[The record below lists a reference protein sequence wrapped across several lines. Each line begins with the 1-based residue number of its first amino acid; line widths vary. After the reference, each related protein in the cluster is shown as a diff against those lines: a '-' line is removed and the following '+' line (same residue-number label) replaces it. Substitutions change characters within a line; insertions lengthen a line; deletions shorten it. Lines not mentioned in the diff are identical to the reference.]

1 MRKLVVLLAV
11 MVGVVA
17 TAQRP
22 GHEKGDRGNM
32 KNLTPEQMA
41 TLQTKRM
48 ALALDLTDS
57 QQKQIQSVNLE
68 NAAHRMEKMDEMK
81 ERRESGES
89 KKLSAEERYSMQ
101 IAMLDRQ
108 IAEKEKM
115 KQILNKDQYAKWEK
129 MKLRREGNRKGKEK
143 QGNRKRGVGK

>member
-1 MRKLVVLLAV
+1 MRKLVVLFAV

-17 TAQRP
+17 TAQRR
-22 GHEKGDRGNM
+22 GHEKGEPGNM
-32 KNLTPEQMA
+32 KDLTLEQMA

-48 ALALDLTDS
+48 TLALDLTDS

-81 ERRESGES
+81 ERRESGER
-89 KKLSAEERYSMQ
+89 KKLSTEERYSMQ

-108 IAEKEKM
+108 IAQKAKM

-129 MKLRREGNRKGKEK
+129 LKLGEGKRKGKRTEGRRERGK
-143 QGNRKRGVGK
+143 RK

>member
-1 MRKLVVLLAV
+1 

-17 TAQRP
+17 TAQRR
-22 GHEKGDRGNM
+22 GHEKGEPGNM
-32 KNLTPEQMA
+32 KDLTLEQMA

-48 ALALDLTDS
+48 TLALDLTDS

-81 ERRESGES
+81 ERRESGER
-89 KKLSAEERYSMQ
+89 KKLSTEERYSMQ

-108 IAEKEKM
+108 IAQKAKM

-129 MKLRREGNRKGKEK
+129 LKLGEGKRKGKRTEGRRERGK
-143 QGNRKRGVGK
+143 RK